1 MTEREIQF
9 QRAKMAPNAHPLV
22 RLIWREIAA
31 QRTSQEIVAA
41 RAGVSSSGMRKWR
54 LAQRNPTAYQL
65 EAVLNVLGYDLVAA
79 MSADAGHVMG
89 RELPPQKPS
98 SALGR
103 VVFGDAT
110 PKDATPTAAAPA

>member
-1 MTEREIQF
+1 MSEREIQF

-31 QRTSQEIVAA
+31 QRTSQETVAA
-41 RAGVSSSGMRKWR
+41 RAGVSSGGMRKWR
-54 LAQRNPTAYQL
+54 LAQRNPSLYQI

-79 MSADAGHVMG
+79 MSADAGHEMG
-89 RELPPQKPS
+89 RELPPLPARN
-98 SALGR
+98 ALAR

-110 PKDATPTAAAPA
+110 PKDATPKATPA